1 LAFSRDESPD
11 PYLPRTETTVTT
23 FTTHS
28 TLADIVTARP
38 SLARVLEAR
47 GLDYCCGGSATLR
60 DACAVHQLDAD
71 AVLADLTAGA
81 TGAAAETAPEWAT
94 MSVVELVDH
103 LESTHHQFL
112 WTELPRLSALA
123 EKVLSVHGERHPE
136 LNEIAACYLTLREDL
151 EPHLTREERML
162 FPMVRELAAAGVAP
176 AFPCGSL
183 RNPISVLLADHDTVG
198 ELLAHLRELT
208 KGYQTPADGCASYA
222 ALFAGLAELEADT
235 HLHVHKEN
243 NVLLPAVVA
252 LEQQLA
258 S

>member
-1 LAFSRDESPD
+1 M
-11 PYLPRTETTVTT
+11 TT

-28 TLADIVTARP
+28 TLADIVTTRP

-47 GLDYCCGGSATLR
+47 ALDYCCGGNATLQ

-71 AVLADLTAGA
+71 AVLADLTASA
-81 TGAAAETAPEWAT
+81 TVAAAETAPEWAT
-94 MSVVELVDH
+94 MSVAELVDH

-112 WTELPRLSALA
+112 GAALPRLSALA

-136 LNEIAACYLTLREDL
+136 LNEIAACYAALREDL
-151 EPHLTREERML
+151 EPHLTKEERML
-162 FPMVRELAAAGVAP
+162 FPMVRELGAASSTPVFA
-176 AFPCGSL
+176 CGPL
-183 RNPISVLLADHDTVG
+183 TNPISVLLAEHDTVG
-198 ELLAHLRELT
+198 ELLAQLRELT
-208 KGYQTPADGCASYA
+208 NGYQPPADGCASYA
-222 ALFAGLAELEADT
+222 ALFTGLAELEADT

-243 NVLLPAVVA
+243 NVLFPAVVA